1 MPFERDEGEYAYSA
15 WILRQGIMPY
25 ENSFLQKPPMIIYTY
40 LLGQIFFGDSIWP
53 PRFLTFISVFL
64 TALVIYFVV
73 RKNYSQKV
81 AWASAFLTSLTL
93 SFPHFTALAAN
104 TEIFMILF
112 LAISFAFYF
121 YYQEKASFW
130 VWFLSGISSSISIF
144 YKPIAVFPLLFLYS
158 FWIYR
163 LLKQKISFTT
173 IFINIFAASFSFL
186 FTSLLIL
193 LPFLISGKIN
203 FLVESVWQ
211 FNLSYGQVW
220 KSYGMS
226 GFYLQ
231 MGKLIRVWWILI
243 LLFLFFLFSKSKD
256 KNLILGLIISSI
268 FSTFRTTIGHY
279 YLTFMPFLS
288 IAAALG
294 LSELYSLLSKK
305 FRVNF
310 VYIFLFVLFLMLYP
324 LRVQFGLKPEEL
336 SLWIYGFENPFN
348 ESKLISE
355 KIVEN
360 SLPSDYIFVV
370 GSEPQ
375 IYFYSQRRSLTRFV
389 ITYPLNIY
397 SPKREEYQSE
407 VVENLKNLRPKFI
420 VYSNKEAS
428 GVWEK
433 DSPRIFVDY
442 INNLIS
448 KDYYL
453 IGGSV
458 WGRNKVIWQ
467 DKLTDEEKKESSLLL
482 YKLRNE

>member
-1 MPFERDEGEYAYSA
+1 
-15 WILRQGIMPY
+15 
-25 ENSFLQKPPMIIYTY
+25 MI
-40 LLGQIFFGDSIWP
+40 F
-53 PRFLTFISVFL
+53 
-64 TALVIYFVV
+64 
-73 RKNYSQKV
+73 
-81 AWASAFLTSLTL
+81 
-93 SFPHFTALAAN
+93 
-104 TEIFMILF
+104 
-112 LAISFAFYF
+112 
-121 YYQEKASFW
+121 
-130 VWFLSGISSSISIF
+130 
-144 YKPIAVFPLLFLYS
+144 
-158 FWIYR
+158 
-163 LLKQKISFTT
+163 
-173 IFINIFAASFSFL
+173 
-186 FTSLLIL
+186 
-193 LPFLISGKIN
+193 GKIN

-231 MGKLIRVWWILI
+231 MSKLIRVWWILI

-310 VYIFLFVLFLMLYP
+310 VYIFLIVLFLMLYP
-324 LRVQFGLKPEEL
+324 LRVQFGLKSEEL
-336 SLWIYGFENPFN
+336 SLWIYGFENPFS

-355 KIVEN
+355 KIVEE

-375 IYFYSQRRSLTRFV
+375 IYFYSQRRSPTRFV

-407 VVENLKNLRPKFI
+407 VVKNLNNLRPKFV

-433 DSPRIFVDY
+433 DSPRIFIDY

-453 IGGSV
+453 VGGV
-458 WGRNKVIWQ
+458 AWGRNKVIWQ
-467 DKLTDEEKKESSLLL
+467 DKLTDEEKKEPSLLL